1 MYGWSGD
8 GWLLRWFV
16 GRAGRFGRVWRDER
30 GFTLIELLVVVAIIA
45 VLAVIA
51 IPVYVGQQEKAKDT
65 AAETALRTAA
75 TAQQLSYAATGKYAT
90 ELEALR
96 AHGFRQGGQPVSF
109 GSNTTESSYCMEA
122 PGGAGKKFHIDEDS
136 GRPAGNGC

>member
-1 MYGWSGD
+1 MYGWSDD
-8 GWLLRWFV
+8 GRLLRRFV

-51 IPVYVGQQEKAKDT
+51 VPVYVGQQEKAKDT

-75 TAQQLSYAATGKYAT
+75 TAQQLYFAAEGKYADNAT
-90 ELEALR
+90 LLVP
-96 AHGFRQGGQPVSF
+96 HGFRQGGQTVTVQS
-109 GSNTTESSYCMEA
+109 GGNNSYCMWA
-122 PGGAGKKFHIDEDS
+122 PGGGDNKFHIDEDS
-136 GRPAGNGC
+136 GRPKANGCP

>member
-1 MYGWSGD
+1 MHGWSDD

-75 TAQQLSYAATGKYAT
+75 TAQQLYFAAEDKYADDV
-90 ELEALR
+90 ALLIP
-96 AHGFRQGGQPVSF
+96 HGFRQGGQTVAVQS
-109 GSNTTESSYCMEA
+109 GDSNSYCMDA
-122 PGGAGKKFHIDEDS
+122 PGGGNNKFHITQAS
-136 GRPAGNGC
+136 GRPEKGAC